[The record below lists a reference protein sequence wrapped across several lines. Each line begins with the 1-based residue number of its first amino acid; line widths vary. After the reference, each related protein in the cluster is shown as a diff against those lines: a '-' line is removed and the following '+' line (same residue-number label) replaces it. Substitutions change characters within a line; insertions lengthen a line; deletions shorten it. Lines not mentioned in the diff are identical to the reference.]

1 MKKSAGKMFVIGFLK
16 SFLIIG
22 IFIGIGAFSYQ
33 MVMHY
38 LKAPNIE
45 AIETVGKQEPKYIT
59 KTSIDDISKNLIYC
73 FDDKTGEIN
82 KILLEIFHCKNKKL
96 YYITIPVRTQFTMTD
111 SLYCKLIPV
120 NPAIPQMI
128 KLSGIS
134 KYFDKDTVYDYGVL
148 IMEDLLKINIS
159 YYTAIPQSIYET
171 MFVTENLM
179 PDVTN
184 KEEAQSTSTVPKEL
198 FSEEYITFLKSFTTA
213 EALSKYIEDIYSSI
227 QSNLT
232 LNEKMNY
239 FESYCN
245 TPSSSIFFELIHGV
259 NHNSAYIVD
268 TDLAT
273 QQFADYMSQPTVES
287 N

>member
-1 MKKSAGKMFVIGFLK
+1 
-16 SFLIIG
+16 
-22 IFIGIGAFSYQ
+22 
-33 MVMHY
+33 
-38 LKAPNIE
+38 
-45 AIETVGKQEPKYIT
+45 
-59 KTSIDDISKNLIYC
+59 
-73 FDDKTGEIN
+73 
-82 KILLEIFHCKNKKL
+82 
-96 YYITIPVRTQFTMTD
+96 MTD